1 MCTPYSDAC
10 RQKCDQMVHH
20 VHSDAHKQHTYTHT
34 QALAR
39 RQIQNSLVVISL
51 PVRDQR
57 TSILRGEFVE
67 MLKKVTHHQTRVTSV
82 PEVG

>member
-10 RQKCDQMVHH
+10 RQTCDQMVH
-20 VHSDAHKQHTYTHT
+20 VQSDAHKQHTYTHT

-39 RQIQNSLVVISL
+39 RQTQNSLVMISL
-51 PVRDQR
+51 PVRDQE
-57 TSILRGEFVE
+57 TSILRGELFK
-67 MLKKVTHHQTRVTSV
+67 MFQKVIHHQTRVTSV